1 VAETGRPGDY
11 VTTAADAAR
20 HAADAQRARLDASQA
35 DGRVVSL
42 EALRAALGRPS
53 IWLTIL
59 LVEILLAIG
68 PALAWFAW
76 MSDATAHRYAP
87 GSLLSNLGANFR
99 FDHRE
104 DIAALGSATG
114 QMGAVL
120 ALAAMLTGCFFA
132 GGWLQAFLER
142 THGESVR
149 RFFYGGARWFW
160 RFVRLLL
167 LTLCLLA
174 VCGWLVYG
182 TPWNHLVLH
191 LFFDVPA
198 SDYARL
204 ETLDSEQTVVTLRFV
219 QSALHALLVA
229 LVLFWGDYTR
239 TRLALHD
246 TYSAVWAGLVTAWTL
261 VRYPIRTLRPHVVL
275 FALELFLVTGLG
287 FFARSVE
294 GDIVR
299 GANPWATAV
308 LCATVIAA
316 LVWRVILRGARYHA
330 AVQVSREIV
339 RPIARPDPWKKTLG
353 GPGGPRYP
361 IGGDEYAVS
370 M

>member
-1 VAETGRPGDY
+1 VADVGQA
-11 VTTAADAAR
+11 AADAAR
-20 HAADAQRARLDASQA
+20 GE
-35 DGRVVSL
+35 GRVVSID
-42 EALRAALGRPS
+42 ALRAALGRPAV
-53 IWLTIL
+53 WLTIL
-59 LVEILLAIG
+59 LFELVLALA
-68 PALAWFAW
+68 PALAFYAW
-76 MSDATAHRYAP
+76 MSDATAHKYAP
-87 GSLLSNLGANFR
+87 GSLISNLGANFR

-104 DIAALGSATG
+104 GLDALGDATG
-114 QMGAVL
+114 QMGAAL
-120 ALAAMLTGCFFA
+120 ALIAMLAGCFCA

-160 RFVRLLL
+160 RFARFLL
-167 LTLCLLA
+167 LTLAVLA
-174 VCGWLVYG
+174 LCGWLVYG
-182 TPWNHLVLH
+182 KPWNVLVLQ
-191 LFFDVPA
+191 LGMNVPPADFDK
-198 SDYARL
+198 L
-204 ETLDSEQTVVTLRFV
+204 ETLGSEQTVVTLRFV
-219 QSALHALLVA
+219 QAGLHALLVS
-229 LVLFWGDYTR
+229 LVMVWGDYAR
-239 TRLALHD
+239 TRIALHD
-246 TYSAVWAGLVTAWTL
+246 TNSAVWAGLTTAWTIA
-261 VRYPIRTLRPHVVL
+261 RHPIKTLRPHLVL
-275 FALELFLVTGLG
+275 FLLEAFLVTGLG

-299 GANPWATAV
+299 DGRPWATAV

>member
-1 VAETGRPGDY
+1 MA
-11 VTTAADAAR
+11 
-20 HAADAQRARLDASQA
+20 DASQA
-35 DGRVVSL
+35 AAEAARAEGRVVSL
-42 EALRAALGRPS
+42 DALRAALGRPA

-59 LVEILLAIG
+59 LFEVVLALA
-68 PALAWFAW
+68 PALAWFTW
-76 MSDATAHRYAP
+76 MREATAHHYEPA
-87 GSLLSNLGANFR
+87 SLIPNLGANFR

-104 DIAALGSATG
+104 GLDVLGDATG
-114 QMGAVL
+114 QLGAVL
-120 ALAAMLTGCFFA
+120 ALLAMLAGGFCA

-160 RFVRLLL
+160 RFARLLMI
-167 LTLCLLA
+167 TLVVLA
-174 VCGWLVYG
+174 ACGWIVFG
-182 TPWNHLVLH
+182 KPWNVLVLH
-191 LFFDVPA
+191 LGMDVPS
-198 SDYARL
+198 SDFDKL
-204 ETLDSEQTVVTLRFV
+204 ETLGSEQTVVTLRIA
-219 QSALHALLVA
+219 QAALHGLLVS
-229 LVLFWGDYTR
+229 LVMVWGDYAR

-246 TYSAVWAGLVTAWTL
+246 TSSAVWAGLTTVWTIARHP
-261 VRYPIRTLRPHVVL
+261 VRTLRPHLIL
-275 FALELFLVTGLG
+275 FLLELFLVTGLG

-299 GANPWATAV
+299 DGRPWTTAV
-308 LCATVIAA
+308 LSATVIAA

>member
-1 VAETGRPGDY
+1 MAEAGN
-11 VTTAADAAR
+11 
-20 HAADAQRARLDASQA
+20 A

-42 EALRAALGRPS
+42 DALRAALGRPS
-53 IWLTIL
+53 IWLTIVL
-59 LVEILLAIG
+59 FEVVLALA
-68 PALAWFAW
+68 PALAYFKW
-76 MSDATAHRYAP
+76 MSGATAHAYAP
-87 GSLLSNLGANFR
+87 DALLSNLDANFR
-99 FDHRE
+99 FDHR
-104 DIAALGSATG
+104 AGLGALGDATG
-114 QMGAVL
+114 QMGAAL
-120 ALAAMLTGCFFA
+120 ALIAMLAGCFFA
-132 GGWLQAFLER
+132 GGWLQVFLER

-167 LTLCLLA
+167 CTLVVLA

-182 TPWNHLVLH
+182 RPWELFVLQ
-191 LFFDVPA
+191 LGMGVPA
-198 SDYARL
+198 SDLAKL
-204 ETLDSEQTVVTLRFV
+204 ETLGSGETVARLRES
-219 QSALHALLVA
+219 QAILHALLVA
-229 LVLFWGDYTR
+229 LVMTWGDYTR

-246 TYSAVWAGLVTAWTL
+246 TSSAVWAGLTTAWTL
-261 VRYPIRTLRPHVVL
+261 ARHPIKTLRPHAVL
-275 FALELFLVTGLG
+275 FGLELFLVTGLG
-287 FFARSVE
+287 LFARNVE

-299 GANPWATAV
+299 DGHAWATAV
-308 LCATVIAA
+308 LCATVVAA
-316 LVWRVILRGARYHA
+316 LVWRVMLRGARYHA

>member
-1 VAETGRPGDY
+1 MAESDR
-11 VTTAADAAR
+11 
-20 HAADAQRARLDASQA
+20 A
-35 DGRVVSL
+35 DGRVISL
-42 EALRAALGRPS
+42 DALRAALGRPA

-59 LVEILLAIG
+59 VFEIVTAIG
-68 PALAWFAW
+68 PALAYFAW

-87 GSLLSNLGANFR
+87 GSLISNLGANYR
-99 FDHRE
+99 FDARAGL
-104 DIAALGSATG
+104 DALGDATG
-114 QMGAVL
+114 QFGAAL
-120 ALAAMLTGCFFA
+120 ALLAMLAGCFCA
-132 GGWLQAFLER
+132 GGWLQVFLER

-149 RFFYGGARWFW
+149 RFFFGGARWFW

-167 LTLCLLA
+167 LTLIAMA
-174 VCGWLVYG
+174 VCGWIAKG
-182 TPWNHLVLH
+182 APWNELVLH
-191 LFFDVPA
+191 LGYGVPP

-204 ETLDSEQTVVTLRFV
+204 ETLGSEQTVRTLTFV
-219 QSALHALLVA
+219 QDALHAVLVG
-229 LVLFWGDYTR
+229 LVLLWGDYTR

-246 TYSAVWAGLVTAWTL
+246 TSSAIWAGLASVWTI
-261 VRYPIRTLRPHVVL
+261 VRHPVRTLRPHLVL
-275 FALELFLVTGLG
+275 FFLEVFLVTGLS

-299 GANPWATAV
+299 DGRPWTTAV
-308 LCATVIAA
+308 LSATVIAA

>member
-1 VAETGRPGDY
+1 MADPAQIAAELRN
-11 VTTAADAAR
+11 AAAE
-20 HAADAQRARLDASQA
+20 ASRA

-42 EALRAALGRPS
+42 DALRAALGRPAV
-53 IWLTIL
+53 WLTIL
-59 LVEILLAIG
+59 LFEVLLALA
-68 PALAWFAW
+68 PALAYFTW
-76 MSDATAHRYAP
+76 MSGATAHKYAP
-87 GSLLSNLGANFR
+87 ESLISNLGANFR
-99 FDHRE
+99 FDHRAGL
-104 DIAALGSATG
+104 DALGDATG

-120 ALAAMLTGCFFA
+120 ALIAMLGGCFCA

-160 RFVRLLL
+160 RFARLLL
-167 LTLCLLA
+167 LTLVVLA
-174 VCGWLVYG
+174 LCGWLVYG
-182 TPWNHLVLH
+182 KPWNVLVLQ
-191 LFFDVPA
+191 LGLDVPPA
-198 SDYARL
+198 DFGKL
-204 ETLDSEQTVVTLRFV
+204 ETLDSEQTVATLRFV
-219 QSALHALLVA
+219 QTALHALLVS
-229 LVLFWGDYTR
+229 LVMTWGDYTR

-246 TYSAVWAGLVTAWTL
+246 TNSAVWAGLTTAWTIA
-261 VRYPIRTLRPHVVL
+261 RHPIRTLRPHAVL
-275 FALELFLVTGLG
+275 FSLELFLVTGLG

-299 GANPWATAV
+299 DGRPWATAV
-308 LCATVIAA
+308 LCATVVAA